1 MSDYDPLSADRGN
14 PHDAMPPP
22 IKQAGAIPEPTLDE
36 IIKDYEWQVNFWG
49 GPASHRHAA
58 KAALLCQIKERL
70 AAAERDRDDARRRVD
85 KLRGTFMTM
94 AAEWVRYA
102 TGYDNTPQAAVGD
115 AYRSRAIEVRAAL
128 DRDAAA
134 APGTGGTTGDADRP
148 E

>member
-1 MSDYDPLSADRGN
+1 
-14 PHDAMPPP
+14 
-22 IKQAGAIPEPTLDE
+22 
-36 IIKDYEWQVNFWG
+36 
-49 GPASHRHAA
+49 
-58 KAALLCQIKERL
+58 
-70 AAAERDRDDARRRVD
+70 
-85 KLRGTFMTM
+85 MTM